1 MEPLPPPA
9 ETAPRRII
17 WRSRCPTA
25 GEIRIGLMT
34 RMSPLLCEAV
44 VDPKAIKM
52 SDAVALMTGAMDS
65 TLLNRPSEEEA
76 ASAAD

>member
-1 MEPLPPPA
+1 
-9 ETAPRRII
+9 
-17 WRSRCPTA
+17 
-25 GEIRIGLMT
+25 MT